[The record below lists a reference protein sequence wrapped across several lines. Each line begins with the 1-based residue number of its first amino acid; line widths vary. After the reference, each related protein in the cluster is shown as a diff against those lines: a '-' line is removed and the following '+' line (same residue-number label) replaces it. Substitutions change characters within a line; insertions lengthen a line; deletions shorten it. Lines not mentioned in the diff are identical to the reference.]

1 MNRRGGR
8 RGHGLKK
15 LSLPRDDSRKVILVD
30 GVQQSAQIERGKNVA
45 GKEERMR
52 TLQTSQD
59 HRLVGHG

>member
-15 LSLPRDDSRKVILVD
+15 LSLPRDDSRKVISVD
-30 GVQQSAQIERGKNVA
+30 GMQQFAQIERGKNVA
-45 GKEERMR
+45 GRKERAR
-52 TLQTSQD
+52 ILQTSQD